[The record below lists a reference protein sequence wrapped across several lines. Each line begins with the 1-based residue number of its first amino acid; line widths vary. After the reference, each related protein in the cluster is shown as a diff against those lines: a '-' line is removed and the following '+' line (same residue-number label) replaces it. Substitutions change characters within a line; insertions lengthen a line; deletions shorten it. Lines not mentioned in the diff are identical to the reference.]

1 MKFTKIS
8 LIALLA
14 ISGAYATEGTISGD
28 VKLFYSTDD
37 IGQHDMFD
45 KGASMGDASMS
56 LDYSRNIK
64 DNISINAGITGVSTL
79 GLENTAVSSTWV
91 DHHLEDRVWID
102 TANVTAKFD
111 KTTAIIG
118 RQKLDTPLAFTE
130 TWNIVENTFDAFT
143 FLNENIDQT
152 TLVASAVTRAN
163 SDDFDP
169 TTNPDGEFTNFQG
182 GMKNL
187 GDGIYTVGA
196 ITKAIPNT
204 TAQLWYYGA
213 NGAVNNK
220 KVWTQADTKL
230 EKGFSLGLQYA
241 KGSSHSQFVAGKIGY
256 DVDNI
261 SAYVAYSDADDK
273 GKYNFANY
281 GGFGGSKAYTEAWW
295 NFGFVTEPDA
305 STVAT
310 GISYDLGSAK
320 VGAQY
325 TSVDSGKNGN
335 GDMAELTLTADT
347 NIKGIDTSF
356 AFINTDADDKG
367 IDGNTVQLYVT
378 LPFSL

>member
-14 ISGAYATEGTISGD
+14 ISGAYATDGAISGD
-28 VKLFYSTDD
+28 VKVFYSTNDSGDND
-37 IGQHDMFD
+37 IFN

-56 LDYSRNIK
+56 LDYSRKIK
-64 DNISINAGITGVSTL
+64 DNITINAGITGVSTL

-102 TANVTAKFD
+102 TANITAKFG

-143 FLNENIDQT
+143 FLNNDIENT
-152 TLVASAVTRAN
+152 TLVGSAVTRAN
-163 SDDFDP
+163 GDDFDP

-182 GMKNL
+182 GMRDL
-187 GDGIYTVGA
+187 GDGIYTAGA

-220 KVWTQADTKL
+220 KVWAQVDSEVTK
-230 EKGFSLGLQYA
+230 GVTLGLQYA
-241 KGSSHSQFVAGKIGY
+241 KGTGDSQFTAGKVGFE
-256 DVDNI
+256 DDKLN
-261 SAYVAYSDADDK
+261 AYIAYSQASDK
-273 GKYNFANY
+273 GTKNFTNY

-310 GISYDLGSAK
+310 GISYDFGQAK
-320 VGAQY
+320 LGAQY

-347 NIKGIDTSF
+347 SIKGIDTSL
-356 AFINTDADDKG
+356 AFINTDADDNS
-367 IDGNTVQLYVT
+367 IDGNTVQVYLTV
-378 LPFSL
+378 PFSL